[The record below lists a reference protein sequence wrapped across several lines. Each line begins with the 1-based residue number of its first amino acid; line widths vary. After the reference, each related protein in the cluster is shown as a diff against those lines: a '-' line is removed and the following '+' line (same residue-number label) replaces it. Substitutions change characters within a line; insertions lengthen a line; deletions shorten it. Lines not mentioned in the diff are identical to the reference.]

1 MEKAPWKNRTRIAVR
16 PNTSKKA
23 NIPLR
28 DAMLLFYLFTF
39 SVLLWHRISAMSADT
54 TEAERAH
61 DGEII
66 ARIVASMVI
75 ALIALVTSWLLAR
88 RKRRSQEKVAT
99 TEA

>member
-1 MEKAPWKNRTRIAVR
+1 M
-16 PNTSKKA
+16 
-23 NIPLR
+23 PLR

-39 SVLLWHRISAMSADT
+39 SVLLWHRISTMSAAT
-54 TEAERAH
+54 TESERAH

-66 ARIVASMVI
+66 ARIVVSMVI

-99 TEA
+99 A